1 MKKYFEFVGVVE
13 LILWF
18 IGLIAFIV
26 FLVNAGTPQTVA
38 IDSNTKI
45 ELPAIISQAYQWFI
59 IIILLF
65 LYIVIGPA
73 LGVLFLN
80 YGSANEQ
87 NATNVNNPVKEAKE
101 ISSLN
106 NKENDDRE
114 EKYNK
119 ALKLFSLSR
128 YDEAKQ
134 LFLELKG
141 YRNSERFAS
150 VCDYKSTHSK

>member
-26 FLVNAGTPQTVA
+26 YIANGGSSHEITTAGVKVTV
-38 IDSNTKI
+38 
-45 ELPAIISQAYQWFI
+45 PALISQGYQWFM
-59 IIILLF
+59 IIILL
-65 LYIVIGPA
+65 LIYILLGPTIG
-73 LGVLFLN
+73 LLFLKVADMLPEPQERN
-80 YGSANEQ
+80 DAVVS
-87 NATNVNNPVKEAKE
+87 VNSPDDE
-101 ISSLN
+101 I
-106 NKENDDRE
+106 
-114 EKYNK
+114 KYQK

>member
-1 MKKYFEFVGVVE
+1 MKKYFKFVGSVE
-13 LILWF
+13 LVLRF
-18 IGLIAFIV
+18 IGLIAFIMYMAIGGSSHTIV
-26 FLVNAGTPQTVA
+26 TNGVKVTV
-38 IDSNTKI
+38 
-45 ELPAIISQAYQWFI
+45 PAFISEGYQWFMV
-59 IIILLF
+59 IILFLF
-65 LYIVIGPA
+65 YIVIGPA
-73 LGVLFLN
+73 LGALFLN

-101 ISSLN
+101 ISSLK